1 LSSNGDLTGVD
12 LLLDIA
18 GVLAVNSAADGHAGA
33 EDFLDG
39 TLEASGVALG
49 AHLLGDLEDLVEL
62 DLAVVDNVLGLL
74 AITWGFLEGL
84 EHERSGGGEHGDKAL
99 SVLDHDLDVDLD
111 SLPGKSGLLDIF
123 TDLLGGETDGTAL
136 GGKGSSSGDLATD
149 DFHINVLL
157 FVRIHRRFR
166 RHVCVF
172 LPIN

>member
-1 LSSNGDLTGVD
+1 MSSNGDLTGVD

-74 AITWGFLEGL
+74 AITWGFRGPRARE
-84 EHERSGGGEHGDKAL
+84 ERRWGA
-99 SVLDHDLDVDLD
+99 
-111 SLPGKSGLLDIF
+111 
-123 TDLLGGETDGTAL
+123 
-136 GGKGSSSGDLATD
+136 
-149 DFHINVLL
+149 
-157 FVRIHRRFR
+157 RRQST
-166 RHVCVF
+166 VCF
-172 LPIN
+172 GP